1 MKGLIPMRMAVIEK
15 ITANV
20 GEDVKK
26 SEPSYAACGSVNS
39 VVALENNLALLQKV
53 KTTVD
58 I

>member
-1 MKGLIPMRMAVIEK
+1 MRMAVIEK